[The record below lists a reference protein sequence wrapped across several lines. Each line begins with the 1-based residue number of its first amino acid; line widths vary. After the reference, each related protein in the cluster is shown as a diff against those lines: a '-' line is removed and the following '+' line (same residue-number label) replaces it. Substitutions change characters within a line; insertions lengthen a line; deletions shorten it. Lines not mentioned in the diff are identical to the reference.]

1 MLFIHPLV
9 NIWVVSTFGLLKIR
23 QLQTWLNKYFSENL
37 LLILGVPRHVPAKS
51 PGNFTFSFV
60 GPVTLLSS
68 QLHHFTFSTAI
79 HRISK
84 FSTFSLTFAI
94 SFHHPSF
101 PPSLSLYLSLPPF
114 PFLTSS
120 PPFLVAVM
128 PKSMK
133 SDI

>member
-37 LLILGVPRHVPAKS
+37 LLILDVPRHVPAKS
-51 PGNFTFSFV
+51 PGNFTFTFV

-68 QLHHFTFSTAI
+68 QLHHFTFSTAT

-101 PPSLSLYLSLPPF
+101 PPSLSFSPSIYLSLPF
-114 PFLTSS
+114 PSL
-120 PPFLVAVM
+120 PPPRLFW
-128 PKSMK
+128 
-133 SDI
+133 